1 MIYVMATCRV
11 ALENREKFLRTF
23 REEWQWDKYGRK
35 LVGQWETIIGPRLP
49 REITDL
55 WAFDDLAHRQR
66 EQEAVAKDPDQ
77 IRVISK
83 LNGMLVEETIKVM
96 APLPLSPLK

>member
-11 ALENREKFLRTF
+11 MPENRDKFLKIF
-23 REEWQWDKYGRK
+23 EEEWQWGKYGRK
-35 LVGQWETIIGPRLP
+35 LAGQWETIIGQRLP

-66 EQEAVAKDPDQ
+66 EQEAVAKDPEQ
-77 IRVISK
+77 LRVIAK
-83 LNGMLVEETIKVM
+83 LNSLLVDETVKVL